1 MLLRRLDEALGDL
14 GFSDGARRIAP
25 IDGQRAMPVA
35 FIGRAGGSALKRDRV
50 GLDMRQSLVMMS
62 LTAVD
67 QLTMLGASG
76 MLDQEHVTSARA
88 LQKQSEQAC
97 EDASTPNY

>member
-1 MLLRRLDEALGDL
+1 MVVRLV
-14 GFSDGARRIAP
+14 GARARRSVHRRGAGMRVLP
-25 IDGQRAMPVA
+25 GQVLVRVA
-35 FIGRAGGSALKRDRV
+35 
-50 GLDMRQSLVMMS
+50 
-62 LTAVD
+62 AVD

-97 EDASTPNY
+97 EDASTPNH